1 MNIKVYWRN
10 GDIDSV
16 DTTALPSSGMSVDG
30 VTSTGPEAVALWRD
44 RLAVE
49 GWEDRGLVLQR
60 SFCTWGCADEF
71 SMGAGSDGDSYCDYA
86 IVSADR
92 LRADVREVWV
102 DGIALFLTDASGAIR
117 PADEIEDEE
126 RGR

>member
-1 MNIKVYWRN
+1 MNIKIYWKC

-30 VTSTGPEAVALWRD
+30 VTSAGPEAVALWRD

-49 GWEDRGLVLQR
+49 EWEDRGLVLQR
-60 SFCTWGCADEF
+60 SFCTWYSPDEL
-71 SMGAGSDGDSYCDYA
+71 SMGTGVGGDGYCDYA

-92 LRADVREVWV
+92 LKTDVKEVWV
-102 DGIALFLTDASGAIR
+102 DGIALFLMDGFGVIR
-117 PADEIEDEE
+117 LADEIEEKE
-126 RGR
+126 C

>member
-1 MNIKVYWRN
+1 MNIKIYWRN
-10 GDIDSV
+10 GDVDSV
-16 DTTALPSSGMSVDG
+16 DTTALPSSGMSVEG
-30 VTSTGPEAVALWRD
+30 ATSAGPEAVALWRD

-60 SFCTWGCADEF
+60 SFSTWYSPDEL
-71 SMGAGSDGDSYCDYA
+71 SMSGGEGGYCDYV

-92 LRADVREVWV
+92 LGADVREVWV
-102 DGIALFLTDASGAIR
+102 DGIALFLTDSSGMLCM
-117 PADEIEDEE
+117 ADEIEDEE